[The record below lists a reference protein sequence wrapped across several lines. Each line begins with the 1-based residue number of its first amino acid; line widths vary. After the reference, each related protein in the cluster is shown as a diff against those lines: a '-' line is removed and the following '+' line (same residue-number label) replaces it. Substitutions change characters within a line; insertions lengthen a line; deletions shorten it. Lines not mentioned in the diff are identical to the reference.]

1 MSAPATRGAPAV
13 APPVLTQRGDAAE
26 RDADRMATR
35 ALDFRQPSPSA
46 PLRSHLPAASAAPL
60 PPVLTPGSGR
70 PLERP
75 ERDVMGARF
84 GQDLGG
90 VRVHDD
96 AGAAS
101 TARALNARAFTH
113 GQDIYFAAG
122 TYRPRSAAGRGL
134 LAHELAHAVQNRPGV
149 IARREADAP
158 PEHIGEAEGAAD
170 RIAQALAED
179 PQDRA
184 GTVRRMLRGLPTAER
199 AAVVQEAGTKLGPA
213 GRGALAALALEVARE
228 DAPQPASPGATP
240 AGGAAPVPAPA
251 ASTFASAPPA
261 TVAQAT
267 PAPQEQAAPQ
277 PGTSASSPPAAEIA
291 APEAAEGEAEQEGG
305 DTLPSLAQLLEP
317 LPAAGPDMAGPAQ
330 APAEATDAA
339 PSPMPVV
346 AMQEDMGG
354 AGGADP
360 TARILAAQQDASARI
375 QASAATTK
383 ASLHAQAGAARG
395 AVTREVGQATEALH
409 QRFAGARV
417 MLEASILS
425 AHAQIDTRLVAR
437 RAEVATRGEQ
447 AGRDYAGVFAAHR
460 GTMEGTVTRA
470 VAEAEALRT
479 RYAARVTTRSG
490 EQAAE
495 GRNRGRLK
503 ASGYPGTE
511 RGGIQASAATG
522 VAAGV
527 AGEIEARVPDAV
539 AAVDEVLLPLPE
551 QFQAKGTEA
560 LQGFDAVLP
569 ELQASAAGAARDAQ
583 ESLSQLGAE
592 AHRMLDA
599 TAVTMRGELAE
610 AEAAAT
616 ERLAA
621 LEPAAHGQV
630 DAALRSAL
638 RGVDAALPA
647 AIAPVDGYAG
657 EASAIL
663 AGIEAPDPAATAAF
677 GDTVAGL
684 LLGMAAESESAFG
697 DAAAS
702 IPEQFRATLPSLR
715 QGLRAIGKEADKGI
729 QAALAADNA
738 ALSGFVGQ
746 VDDAYGG
753 QVAQL
758 GQAYTAGQEEAARR
772 LVPAATALDADFRQ
786 TLAEAETRI
795 RGNVEEALA
804 KNDEALRDMGA
815 SMEEAALDAAW
826 DYDHPVLS
834 TLRDIGLVIA
844 GVIIG
849 ILAVIALV
857 VVVIIAAKIAVALL
871 VAAGVAAAT
880 AELIVVIGLISYAV
894 YQGYQAYTAH
904 REAGSS
910 WYGALGRT
918 AADMT
923 GLTAIHAAFAQPG
936 LTPYQR
942 GKSFGEGAATLIT
955 TFLGARKMTQRFRA
969 RTPPQIPNPA
979 RGAGGAGG
987 ARPPAAQPAAL
998 PPAEPVA
1005 APATPAAPA
1014 PAPVARPVPAV
1025 PEASVA
1031 PQQPKLSV
1039 LQGGGQTTSPPRGQL
1054 APVSESGTVRP
1065 ASPRPNVGQQAMPQ
1079 QQVVAEAAG
1088 AEGMAPRPQAQPGLR
1103 LMEPGGRQPIQA
1115 MASGGKRGGPL
1126 QPSAPSTPARGPG
1139 SPSGRPSPARPPARA
1154 PAPLRS
1160 PGGRGG
1166 MVRPPPTTRPQV
1178 RPPAGQQPSLQ
1189 PPAGTRP
1196 PAPPKLRVVRPPP
1209 EPTAPARSVPEPA
1222 APARTSPEPGLESS
1236 GYRPKPGERLTT
1248 REAYKAQSGRERW
1261 QRSVERG
1268 VDEMFEGK
1276 EPPKTAKSP
1285 KATTPS
1291 ATPAKP
1297 TKAPRKPTVGDALE
1311 AEVGKGV
1318 QDVRS
1323 ILGKRWAR
1331 RPEFGTRLHAALKAR
1346 LQAMKLPRG
1355 WRSQADQPLRNF
1367 PGADQRVMRLTVR
1380 QWFAENPHLQGL
1392 RDSLPPKV
1400 LEQTIGD
1407 MKADLL
1413 LRGPQGQTTVWDLTS
1428 VSRQEHLAKTMLY
1441 GHLMAAEGSMIRFAE
1456 MYWVAP

>member
-1 MSAPATRGAPAV
+1 
-13 APPVLTQRGDAAE
+13 
-26 RDADRMATR
+26 MASR

-46 PLRSHLPAASAAPL
+46 PLRSQLPAAAAAPL
-60 PPVLTPGSGR
+60 QPVPARGGGR
-70 PLERP
+70 PLERV

-90 VRVHDD
+90 VRVHAD

-101 TARALNARAFTH
+101 AARALNARAFTH
-113 GQDIYFAAG
+113 GQDISFAAG
-122 TYRPRSAAGRGL
+122 AYRPGTAAGRRL

-158 PEHIGEAEGAAD
+158 PDHTGEAEGAAD
-170 RIAQALAED
+170 RIAQAMAED

-184 GTVRRMLRGLPTAER
+184 GTVRRMLRALPAAER
-199 AAVVQEAGTKLGPA
+199 AAVVQEAGARLGPG
-213 GRGALAALALEVARE
+213 GRGALAALALEVARQ
-228 DAPQPASPGATP
+228 DTPQPSQPGPASAGA
-240 AGGAAPVPAPA
+240 GAPTSAPA
-251 ASTFASAPPA
+251 ASASSSAPPA
-261 TVAQAT
+261 AVAEAA
-267 PAPQEQAAPQ
+267 PAPQEQAAPDID
-277 PGTSASSPPAAEIA
+277 TTASLPPAAEIA
-291 APEAAEGEAEQEGG
+291 APESAEGEMDEEGG
-305 DTLPSLAQLLEP
+305 ETLPPLAQLLEP
-317 LPAAGPDMAGPAQ
+317 LPAAAADMAGPEQ
-330 APAEATDAA
+330 APADAA
-339 PSPMPVV
+339 SPTPVV

-360 TARILAAQQDASARI
+360 TARILAAQQDASARVL
-375 QASAATTK
+375 AGAAAAK
-383 ASLHAQAGAARG
+383 ATLQAQAGAVRG

-425 AHAQIDTRLVAR
+425 AHAQIDTQLAAR
-437 RAEVATRGEQ
+437 RAEAATRGEQ

-460 GTMEGTVTRA
+460 GAMEGTVTRA
-470 VAEAEALRT
+470 IAEAEALRT

-495 GRNRGRLK
+495 ARNRGRLK

-527 AGEIEARVPDAV
+527 ATEIEARVPDAV

-551 QFQAKGTEA
+551 QFQAKGAEA
-560 LQGFDAVLP
+560 LQAFDAALP
-569 ELQASAAGAARDAQ
+569 ELQAGAAGAALDAQ
-583 ESLSQLGAE
+583 GSLSQLSAE

-599 TAVTMRGELAE
+599 TAGTMRAELVE
-610 AEAAAT
+610 AESAAA

-638 RGVDAALPA
+638 RGVDAALPGA
-647 AIAPVDGYAG
+647 VSPIDGYAG
-657 EASAIL
+657 EATAIL
-663 AGIEAPDPAATAAF
+663 DGIEAPDPAATAAF

-684 LLGMAAESESAFG
+684 LLGMAAETETAFG
-697 DAAAS
+697 EAAAT
-702 IPEQFRATLPSLR
+702 IPDQFRASMPPLR

-729 QAALAADNA
+729 QAALEADNA

-758 GQAYTAGQEEAARR
+758 SQGYTAGQEEAARR
-772 LVPAATALDADFRQ
+772 LAPAAAALDADFRQ
-786 TLAEAETRI
+786 TLTEAETRI
-795 RGNVEEALA
+795 RANVEEALA

-815 SMEEAALDAAW
+815 SMEEAASDAAW

-844 GVIIG
+844 GVIVG

-880 AELIVVIGLISYAV
+880 AKLIVAIGLIGFAV
-894 YQGYQAYTAH
+894 YQGYQAYSAH
-904 REAGSS
+904 RDAGSS

-942 GKSFGEGAATLIT
+942 GKSFGEGAATLIS

-979 RGAGGAGG
+979 RGAGGGG
-987 ARPPAAQPAAL
+987 AARAPTARPAAL

-1005 APATPAAPA
+1005 APAAPA
-1014 PAPVARPVPAV
+1014 PAAQPLAPTAPA
-1025 PEASVA
+1025 AA
-1031 PQQPKLSV
+1031 GQPKLSV
-1039 LQGGGQTTSPPRGQL
+1039 LQGGGQTSSPPRGQL
-1054 APVSESGTVRP
+1054 ASVSESGALRP
-1065 ASPRPNVGQQAMPQ
+1065 ATPRPNVAQRAVPQA
-1079 QQVVAEAAG
+1079 QVVAEAAG
-1088 AEGMAPRPQAQPGLR
+1088 AEGMAPRPPTQPALR
-1103 LMEPGGRQPIQA
+1103 LVEPGGRQPIQA

-1126 QPSAPSTPARGPG
+1126 RPASPAAPARVPG
-1139 SPSGRPSPARPPARA
+1139 TSGGRPPVRA
-1154 PAPLRS
+1154 PAPLR
-1160 PGGRGG
+1160 PAGGRGG
-1166 MVRPPPTTRPQV
+1166 AVRPPPTTRPVV
-1178 RPPAGQQPSLQ
+1178 RPPAGQQPSLRA
-1189 PPAGTRP
+1189 PAASRP
-1196 PAPPKLRVVRPPP
+1196 PAPPKLRVVRPAAK
-1209 EPTAPARSVPEPA
+1209 PTAPARPA
-1222 APARTSPEPGLESS
+1222 AEPGLESR

-1261 QRSVERG
+1261 QRGVERDLDRVFG
-1268 VDEMFEGK
+1268 EKRLSGPKQAPPGEPQPAPAPGRRGPAIGSQVEAAVDQGI
-1276 EPPKTAKSP
+1276 
-1285 KATTPS
+1285 
-1291 ATPAKP
+1291 
-1297 TKAPRKPTVGDALE
+1297 G
-1311 AEVGKGV
+1311 
-1318 QDVRS
+1318 DVRS
-1323 ILGKRWAR
+1323 ILGKRWAG
-1331 RPEFGTRLHAALKAR
+1331 RPEFGTRLHAAVKAR
-1346 LQAMKLPRG
+1346 LQGLKLPRG
-1355 WRSQADQPLRNF
+1355 WRSHADEPLRNF
-1367 PGADQRVMRLTVR
+1367 QGADPRVMRLTVR
-1380 QWFAENPHLQGL
+1380 QWFAENPHLQTL

-1400 LEQTIGD
+1400 LNQVVGD
-1407 MKADLL
+1407 MRADLL
-1413 LRGPQGQTTVWDLTS
+1413 VRGPKGQTAIWDLTS
-1428 VSRQEHLAKTMLY
+1428 LSQQEHLAKTMLY
-1441 GHLMAAEGSMIRFAE
+1441 GHLMAPEGAMIRFAE
-1456 MYWVAP
+1456 TYWVKP